1 MGLTGGAG
9 QFKSGCHLIALMT
22 LTSPAV
28 MTEQLLLPALLP
40 SPSINLEETLSLR
53 TLAASWR

>member
-1 MGLTGGAG
+1 MGLTGGDG
-9 QFKSGCHLIALMT
+9 QIESGCHLISLMT

-28 MTEQLLLPALLP
+28 MTKQLLLPALPP
-40 SPSINLEETLSLR
+40 SPSINLEETLPLR